1 MKFNVV
7 KTIIAIAASL
17 LIAYAM
23 YAYDKS
29 GNGWLLPIVTFIE
42 SAVLL
47 TCALGIKF
55 EWLRTMANIKIASWG
70 FFMICLVMNVI
81 FSGKPFSVP
90 AFIISNGAVFL
101 VVSLIIYSLTKAN
114 KDYPH

>member
-1 MKFNVV
+1 MKFNIV

-55 EWLRTMANIKIASWG
+55 EWLRTMANIKITSWI
-70 FFMICLVMNVI
+70 FFAICLIMNII
-81 FSGKPFSVP
+81 FAGRAFGVP
-90 AFIISNGAVFL
+90 AFIIANGAIVL
-101 VVSLIIYSLTKAN
+101 VAILIIYSLTKAN
-114 KDYPH
+114 KE